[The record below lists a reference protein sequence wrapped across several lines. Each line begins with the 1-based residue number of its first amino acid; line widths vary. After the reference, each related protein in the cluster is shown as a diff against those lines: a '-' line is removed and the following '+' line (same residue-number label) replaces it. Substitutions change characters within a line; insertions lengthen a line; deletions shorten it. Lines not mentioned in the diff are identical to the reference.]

1 VKRWVFAG
9 GEIGGARALLPVLEA
24 ATAGGIPFSVVPFG
38 VLGEE
43 GERRGW
49 LGECSCREP
58 QGVWGGDGVVGLVFS
73 TPSREDPVPL
83 CWARSARRAGLP
95 VVFLLDNWMNY
106 RRRLEMDGLPVLI
119 PDRYAVM
126 DALAREEAVAD
137 GIPPEVIRVTGHP
150 ALALLARER
159 ARGGGGERGLVVFLS
174 EPVSQDQGEGPE
186 NPSFRGYTQEGVF
199 RRLGALLR
207 CTGEPWKL
215 VVQPHPREDPE
226 HWHDLFRSVWPGEG
240 GVGLFSG
247 GREAVWAARGVV
259 GMASVLLHEAW
270 LLGKPVLSLQPGLR
284 NPQFG
289 GVLRRKEIFGVTDT
303 KEGSAAEMAW
313 LRALEKGTPVPRP
326 ELEEHAGAP
335 DRVLAIM
342 RELTEGIA

>member
-1 VKRWVFAG
+1 MKRWVFAG
-9 GEIGGARALLPVLEA
+9 GEVGGARALMPVLAA
-24 ATAGGIPFSVVPFG
+24 ATAGGVPFSVVPFG

-49 LGECSCREP
+49 PLERSHREP
-58 QGVWGGDGVVGLVFS
+58 LRVWGDDGVAGLVFS

-83 CWARSARRAGLP
+83 RWARSARRVGLP

-106 RRRLEMDGLPVLI
+106 RRRLEMDGLPALI

-126 DALAREEAVAD
+126 DALAREEAVVD

-150 ALALLARER
+150 ALAPLARER
-159 ARGGGGERGLVVFLS
+159 ARGGGERGLVVFLS

-186 NPSFRGYTQEGVF
+186 NSAFRGYTQEGVF

-207 CTGEPWKL
+207 RTGKPWRL
-215 VVQPHPREDPE
+215 VVQPHPREDRG
-226 HWHDLFRSVWPGEG
+226 HWPDLFRSVWPGEG
-240 GVGLFSG
+240 GVGLFPG

-259 GMASVLLHEAW
+259 GMASLLLHEAW

-313 LRALEKGTPVPRP
+313 LRALERESPVPRP